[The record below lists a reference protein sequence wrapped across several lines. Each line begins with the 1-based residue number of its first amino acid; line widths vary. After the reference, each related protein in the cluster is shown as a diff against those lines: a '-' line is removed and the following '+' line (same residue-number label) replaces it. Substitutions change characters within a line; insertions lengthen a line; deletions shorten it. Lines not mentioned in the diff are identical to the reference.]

1 MSFFLL
7 LLLLVIFNNMEF
19 SGPGEFN
26 SRYTDKDTTTSINGI
41 FVVLIVFSHF
51 VQYVDNVSEADI
63 PYYLMRIHLQQL
75 VVVPFLFYT
84 GYGMMES
91 LKRKGGGYIKAL
103 PGKFFKLLFRFDAAV
118 MLYWI
123 VGTALGKTYRIKR
136 ILLTMIGLRSLG
148 NSGWY
153 IFDIL
158 ALYLLMYIAFSIDE
172 RFGRGENRILGASVL
187 SVLVIG
193 FVYLLMKIN
202 MPPRFYNTLFSA
214 CVGCWYSLIRS
225 KTDRIIMKN
234 DLIYYSVTAL
244 IIAAYIWLSLRP
256 DYYHIEMYTLW
267 AIAFIGLLIT
277 LTMKISIGNGV
288 LRFLGSHVFSIYILQ
303 RIPMRLLNWF
313 GFLDAHKYMALILVF
328 ALTIP
333 LALAFEKCTDL
344 IIDRFISIS
353 SAPEAGRSAT

>member
-1 MSFFLL
+1 MAFFLL
-7 LLLLVIFNNMEF
+7 LLLLIILNKMGFC
-19 SGPGEFN
+19 GPGEFN
-26 SRYTDKDTTTSINGI
+26 SRYIDKDTTTSINGI
-41 FVVLIVFSHF
+41 FVVLIVFSHY
-51 VQYVDNVSEADI
+51 VQYMDNVSAVDI
-63 PYYLMRIHLQQL
+63 PYYLMRIHLRQL

-172 RFGRGENRILGASVL
+172 RFSRRENRVLGAAAL

-202 MPPRFYNTLFSA
+202 MPTRYYNTLFAA

-225 KTDRIIMKN
+225 KTDKIIMKN

-244 IIAAYIWLSLRP
+244 IIAAYVWLSIRP
-256 DYYHIEMYTLW
+256 GIGHIEIYTLW
-267 AIAFIGLLIT
+267 VVAFIGLLIT
-277 LTMKISIGNGV
+277 LTMKVSIGNGV

-303 RIPMRLLNWF
+303 RIPMRLLNWV

-333 LALAFEKCTDL
+333 FALAFEKGTDL
-344 IIDRFISIS
+344 IIDRFISITS
-353 SAPEAGRSAT
+353 TPKVGRSAS